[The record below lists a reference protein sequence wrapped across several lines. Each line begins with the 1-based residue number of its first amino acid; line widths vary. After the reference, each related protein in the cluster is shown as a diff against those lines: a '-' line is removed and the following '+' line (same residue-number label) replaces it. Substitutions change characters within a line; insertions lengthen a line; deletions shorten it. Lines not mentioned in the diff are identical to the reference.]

1 MIFLWSLFARRPQ
14 RRCFA
19 LLDAAG
25 ICRGLHQAAVC
36 PASGH
41 WVEVRESRLA
51 WIGQPLP
58 ASARVMPVVGQP
70 ARRRALAA

>member
-41 WVEVRESRLA
+41 WVEVRENRLA
-51 WIGQPLP
+51 WIGQSLP
-58 ASARVMPVVGQP
+58 ASARVKPVVGQP

>member
-25 ICRGLHQAAVC
+25 ICRGLHEAAEC

-41 WVEVRESRLA
+41 WVEVREPRLA

-58 ASARVMPVVGQP
+58 ASARILPVVGQP
-70 ARRRALAA
+70 AHRRALAA

>member
-1 MIFLWSLFARRPQ
+1 MFLFWSLFARRRQ
-14 RRCFA
+14 CRSFA

-25 ICRGLHQAAVC
+25 VCRGLHQGYES
-36 PASGH
+36 PAGGN
-41 WVEVRESRLA
+41 WVEVTESRLA

-58 ASARVMPVVGQP
+58 GSARGTPVVGQP

>member
-1 MIFLWSLFARRPQ
+1 MISLWSLFPRRPQ
-14 RRCFA
+14 RCCFA

-25 ICRGLHQAAVC
+25 ICRGLHEATEC

-41 WVEVRESRLA
+41 WVQVRETRLA

-58 ASARVMPVVGQP
+58 ASARVVPVVGQP